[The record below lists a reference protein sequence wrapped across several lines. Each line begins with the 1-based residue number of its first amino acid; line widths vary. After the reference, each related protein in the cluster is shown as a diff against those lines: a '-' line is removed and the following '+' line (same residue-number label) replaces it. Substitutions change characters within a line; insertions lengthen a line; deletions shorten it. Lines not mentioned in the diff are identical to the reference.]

1 MSSQESANW
10 NVLGLRPRYDAEELV
25 VLRVPQ
31 THKLPQG
38 AQLRVEGPRPSANA
52 FVVPPRTAPGG
63 AEFFEFYVLRPGD
76 YVVRASWFSGSSEI
90 SVRPREALGFQ
101 MEFGIFS
108 GVVLV
113 ALVVMVR
120 RYLLGRNRV
129 SKGAAA

>member
-1 MSSQESANW
+1 
-10 NVLGLRPRYDAEELV
+10 
-25 VLRVPQ
+25 
-31 THKLPQG
+31 
-38 AQLRVEGPRPSANA
+38 
-52 FVVPPRTAPGG
+52 
-63 AEFFEFYVLRPGD
+63 
-76 YVVRASWFSGSSEI
+76 
-90 SVRPREALGFQ
+90 